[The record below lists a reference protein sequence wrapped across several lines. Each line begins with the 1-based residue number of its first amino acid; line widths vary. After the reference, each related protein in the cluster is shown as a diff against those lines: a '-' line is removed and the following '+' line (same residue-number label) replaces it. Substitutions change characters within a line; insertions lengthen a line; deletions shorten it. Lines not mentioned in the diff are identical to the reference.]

1 MTKTRKTL
9 NHGSLLHPNTHA
21 FSTLVHQMCIQ
32 FGKKNKFNILA
43 GKKKIILKYAY
54 TQCTVISFLT
64 AICLR
69 FEKVNRNRAMNFGLF
84 LFHSQI

>member
-43 GKKKIILKYAY
+43 GKKKSYKIRIH
-54 TQCTVISFLT
+54 TMHRHFISNSNLF
-64 AICLR
+64 ALR
-69 FEKVNRNRAMNFGLF
+69 KGK
-84 LFHSQI
+84 

>member
-32 FGKKNKFNILA
+32 FGKIINLIFLQVKKNRIKC
-43 GKKKIILKYAY
+43 AY
-54 TQCTVISFLT
+54 TQCTVISFQT

>member
-43 GKKKIILKYAY
+43 GKKNHIKYAY
-54 TQCTVISFLT
+54 TQCTVISFQT